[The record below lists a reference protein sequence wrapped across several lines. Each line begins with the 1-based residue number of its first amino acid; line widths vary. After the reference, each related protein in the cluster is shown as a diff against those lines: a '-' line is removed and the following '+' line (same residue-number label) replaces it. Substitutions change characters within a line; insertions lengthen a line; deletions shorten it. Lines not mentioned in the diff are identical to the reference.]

1 MNAGGI
7 NGWWLLPKRSK
18 NFMKLTVFRKNLLI
32 FSVICVIIKMQNS
45 GLQASE
51 DVYRI
56 LQVYLFAYISRWV
69 PLSPDGLF
77 FMRWLDGN

>member
-1 MNAGGI
+1 
-7 NGWWLLPKRSK
+7 
-18 NFMKLTVFRKNLLI
+18 
-32 FSVICVIIKMQNS
+32 MQNS
-45 GLQASE
+45 GLQASK

-77 FMRWLDGN
+77 YYEVIS

>member
-7 NGWWLLPKRSK
+7 NGWWLLPKRNK
-18 NFMKLTVFRKNLLI
+18 NFMKLTVFQKKLLI

-51 DVYRI
+51 DVYRV
-56 LQVYLFAYISRWV
+56 L
-69 PLSPDGLF
+69 
-77 FMRWLDGN
+77 